1 MSDKPK
7 RSQSEKGLSAGV
19 LAVVFLIWAGICA
32 VFFSLGFLVGYNE
45 QSSKL
50 ASLTERVTE
59 PSAVPPLVS
68 SPHRSSDSRTKES
81 KVFSPPP
88 SGGSTDSDEVVTQA
102 SPPAAPS
109 KAAGSAAADQ
119 DSETQSV
126 TPSASQGQKLREVG
140 MGYTVQVDALRA
152 KGDAEVIVKILKE
165 RHYPVFLVAPEYSN
179 TRDNLYRVQVGPF
192 ASRDDADKVRT
203 KLAKEGFKPFVR
215 R

>member
-50 ASLTERVTE
+50 ASLTERVAE

-165 RHYPVFLVAPEYSN
+165 RHYPVFLVAPEYST

-192 ASRDDADKVRT
+192 ASRDDADKVRA

>member
-50 ASLTERVTE
+50 ASLTERVAE

-109 KAAGSAAADQ
+109 KAAESAAADQ

>member
-50 ASLTERVTE
+50 ASLTERVAE

>member
-1 MSDKPK
+1 M
-7 RSQSEKGLSAGV
+7 

-50 ASLTERVTE
+50 ASLTERVAE

-192 ASRDDADKVRT
+192 VSRDDADKVRA

>member
-50 ASLTERVTE
+50 ASLTERVAE

-88 SGGSTDSDEVVTQA
+88 SGGSTDSDEVVSQA

-192 ASRDDADKVRT
+192 ASRDDADKVRA

>member
-50 ASLTERVTE
+50 ASLTERVAE

-68 SPHRSSDSRTKES
+68 SLHRSSDSRTKES

-88 SGGSTDSDEVVTQA
+88 SGGSMDSDEVVTQA

-192 ASRDDADKVRT
+192 ASRDDADKVRA

>member
-50 ASLTERVTE
+50 ASLTERVAE

-88 SGGSTDSDEVVTQA
+88 SGGSEDSAENVSQA

>member
-50 ASLTERVTE
+50 ASLTERVAE

-88 SGGSTDSDEVVTQA
+88 SGGSTDSDEVVSQA

-192 ASRDDADKVRT
+192 VSRDDADKVRA

>member
-1 MSDKPK
+1 MSDEPK

-50 ASLTERVTE
+50 ASLTERVAE

-165 RHYPVFLVAPEYSN
+165 RHYPVFLVAPEYST

-192 ASRDDADKVRT
+192 ASRDDADKVRA

>member
-1 MSDKPK
+1 
-7 RSQSEKGLSAGV
+7 V

-50 ASLTERVTE
+50 ASLTERVAE

-109 KAAGSAAADQ
+109 KAAESAAADQ

>member
-50 ASLTERVTE
+50 ASLTERVAE

-68 SPHRSSDSRTKES
+68 SPHRSPDSRTKES

-88 SGGSTDSDEVVTQA
+88 SGGSEDSAESVSQA
-102 SPPAAPS
+102 SPPAAL
-109 KAAGSAAADQ
+109 ASAAADQ

-179 TRDNLYRVQVGPF
+179 ARDNLYRVQVGPF

>member
-50 ASLTERVTE
+50 ASLTERVAE

-68 SPHRSSDSRTKES
+68 SPHRSSNSRTRES

-102 SPPAAPS
+102 SPPTAPS

-119 DSETQSV
+119 DSEKQSV

-192 ASRDDADKVRT
+192 ASRDDADKVRA

>member
-50 ASLTERVTE
+50 ASLTERVAE

-192 ASRDDADKVRT
+192 ASRDDADKVRA

>member
-50 ASLTERVTE
+50 ASLTERVAE

-88 SGGSTDSDEVVTQA
+88 SGGSTDSDEGVSQA
-102 SPPAAPS
+102 SPPTAPS
-109 KAAGSAAADQ
+109 KVAGSAAADQ
-119 DSETQSV
+119 DSEAQSV

>member
-1 MSDKPK
+1 MSDKPE
-7 RSQSEKGLSAGV
+7 RGQSEKGLSAGV

-50 ASLTERVTE
+50 ASLTERVAE

-68 SPHRSSDSRTKES
+68 SLHRSSDSRTKES

-88 SGGSTDSDEVVTQA
+88 SGGSEDSAESVSQA
-102 SPPAAPS
+102 SPPAAL
-109 KAAGSAAADQ
+109 ASAAADQ

-192 ASRDDADKVRT
+192 ASRDDADKVRA

>member
-50 ASLTERVTE
+50 ASLTERVAE

-140 MGYTVQVDALRA
+140 MGFTVQVDALRA

-192 ASRDDADKVRT
+192 ASRDDADKVRA